1 MAVETKSIIDDKE
14 IKAKS
19 LTILEFLEDNNCIN
33 IPRYQREYSWK
44 KENIKTLLNDIHK
57 DYYLGNIISYKDSN
71 VSEIIDGQQRIIT
84 TFLILITIRNI
95 TTNANLKNDIEKI
108 IYHNDECKLKLKDRI
123 GSTGR
128 NILNFILD
136 DEDNIPDLVKEY
148 NEIQNYNFIKKT
160 IKPMDLELIYNNLI
174 NSLVV
179 EISFT
184 KNISDAHEMFVNV
197 NTKGKPLTEIEI
209 LKSQLFK
216 YLLSRPNSDFY
227 KEKWQEM
234 LNSIPKKEYST
245 YVSDSYL
252 QYLFINS
259 NPDDTIKTSGT
270 VKENFM
276 FLLKI
281 IDNKQKAL
289 NIFYL
294 MTDSGLDN
302 IYYPYCAVKNHNL
315 TLLKDN
321 YYSNLTTS
329 ITRLDSLW
337 KMFGEFGFEQSD
349 VLFVSLFRNKETF
362 VNNHTNYLYTFMLYI
377 FLYEISRSI
386 IGTSPA
392 QYSNSFR
399 QLARNVCNE
408 NDPSKIKQILKEYII
423 NRKIDTDTLK
433 ICLNESDRFS
443 KNYKTARFIIMLVDN
458 NLNCNLTTEHFIYQ
472 KTTDSDDKKYINYLG
487 NLIPVIKDKYKDK
500 PVFEKLE
507 LYKNDALSDIS
518 IKRFLETG
526 IDNINYQQKIVERT
540 AEITDKFIEMIDKS
554 YEELTRR

>member
-1 MAVETKSIIDDKE
+1 MVVEAKDIIDDKE

-19 LTILEFLEDNNCIN
+19 LTILEFLEDNDYIN
-33 IPRYQREYSWK
+33 IPRYQREYSWE
-44 KENIKTLLNDIHK
+44 KENIKTLLSDIHK
-57 DYYLGNIISYKDSN
+57 DYYLGNIISYKDCN
-71 VSEIIDGQQRIIT
+71 GSEIIDGQQRIIT
-84 TFLILITIRNI
+84 TFLILIAIRNI
-95 TTNANLKNDIEKI
+95 TSNLDLKKDIEKI
-108 IYHNDECKLKLKDRI
+108 IYFNDECKLRLKDRI
-123 GSTGR
+123 GSAGR

-136 DEDNIPDLVKEY
+136 DEDNIPDLVKNY
-148 NEIQNYNFIKKT
+148 NEIQNYNFIKKM
-160 IKPMDLELIYNNLI
+160 IKSMDLELIYTNLI

-216 YLLSRPNSDFY
+216 YLLSRPNSDYY

-234 LNSIPKKEYST
+234 LNNIPKKEYST

-259 NPDDTIKTSGT
+259 SNDDIIKTSGT

-276 FLLKI
+276 LLLKI
-281 IDNKQKAL
+281 IDSRQKAL
-289 NIFYL
+289 NIFNL
-294 MTDSGLDN
+294 MTDNGIEN
-302 IYYPYCAVKNHNL
+302 IYYPYCAVKNHDL
-315 TLLKDN
+315 DLLKDN
-321 YYSNLTTS
+321 YYLNLTTS

-349 VLFVSLFRNKETF
+349 ILFVSLFRNKETF

-399 QLARNVCNE
+399 QLARNISNE
-408 NDPSKIKQILKEYII
+408 NDPSKIKQILKEYIL
-423 NRKIDTDTLK
+423 NRRIDTALLK
-433 ICLNESDRFS
+433 ECLNESDRFS

-458 NLNCNLTTEHFIYQ
+458 NLSCNLTTEHFIYQ
-472 KTTDSDDKKYINYLG
+472 KTTDSVDKKYVNYLG
-487 NLIPVIKDKYKDK
+487 NLIPVIKDRYKDK
-500 PVFEKLE
+500 SVVEKLE
-507 LYKNDALSDIS
+507 LYKNDALGDVS
-518 IKRFLETG
+518 IKKFLEIG
-526 IDNINYQQKIVERT
+526 VDNTNYQQKIVERT
-540 AEITDKFIEMIDKS
+540 AAITDKFIEMIDKS

>member
-19 LTILEFLEDNNCIN
+19 LTIFEFLEDNNCIN
-33 IPRYQREYSWK
+33 IPRYQREYSWE

-95 TTNANLKNDIEKI
+95 TTNANLKKDIEKI
-108 IYHNDECKLKLKDRI
+108 IYYNDECKLKLKDRI

-259 NPDDTIKTSGT
+259 NSDDTIKTSGT

-289 NIFYL
+289 NIFNL

-362 VNNHTNYLYTFMLYI
+362 VNNYTNYLYTFMLYI

-408 NDPSKIKQILKEYII
+408 NDPSKINQILKEYIL
-423 NRKIDTDTLK
+423 NRKIDTNTLK
-433 ICLNESDRFS
+433 TCLNESDRFS

>member
-1 MAVETKSIIDDKE
+1 MVVEAKDIIDDKE

-19 LTILEFLEDNNCIN
+19 LTILEFLEDNDYIN
-33 IPRYQREYSWK
+33 IPRYQREYSWE
-44 KENIKTLLNDIHK
+44 KENIKTLLSDIHK
-57 DYYLGNIISYKDSN
+57 DYYLGNIISYKDCN
-71 VSEIIDGQQRIIT
+71 GSEIIDGQQRIIT
-84 TFLILITIRNI
+84 TFLILIAIRNI
-95 TTNANLKNDIEKI
+95 TSNVDLKKDIEKI
-108 IYHNDECKLKLKDRI
+108 IYFNDECKLRLKDRI
-123 GSTGR
+123 GSAGR

-136 DEDNIPDLVKEY
+136 DEDNIPDLVKNY
-148 NEIQNYNFIKKT
+148 NEIQNYNFIKKM
-160 IKPMDLELIYNNLI
+160 IKSMDLELIYTNLI

-216 YLLSRPNSDFY
+216 YLLSRPNSDYY

-234 LNSIPKKEYST
+234 LNNIPKKEYST

-259 NPDDTIKTSGT
+259 SNDDIIKTSGT

-276 FLLKI
+276 LLLKI
-281 IDNKQKAL
+281 IDSRQKAL
-289 NIFYL
+289 NIFNL
-294 MTDSGLDN
+294 MTDNGIEN
-302 IYYPYCAVKNHNL
+302 IYYPYCAVKNHDL
-315 TLLKDN
+315 DLLKDN
-321 YYSNLTTS
+321 YYLNLTTS

-349 VLFVSLFRNKETF
+349 ILFVSLFRNKETF

-399 QLARNVCNE
+399 QLARNISNE
-408 NDPSKIKQILKEYII
+408 NDPSKIKQILKEYIL
-423 NRKIDTDTLK
+423 NRRIDTALLK
-433 ICLNESDRFS
+433 ECLNEPDRFS

-458 NLNCNLTTEHFIYQ
+458 NLSCNLTTEHFIYQ
-472 KTTDSDDKKYINYLG
+472 KTTDSVDKKYVNYLG
-487 NLIPVIKDKYKDK
+487 NLIPVIKDRYKDK
-500 PVFEKLE
+500 SVVEKIE
-507 LYKNDALSDIS
+507 LYKNDALGDVS
-518 IKRFLETG
+518 IKKFLEIG
-526 IDNINYQQKIVERT
+526 VDNTNYQQKIVERT
-540 AEITDKFIEMIDKS
+540 AAITDKFIEMIDKS

>member
-1 MAVETKSIIDDKE
+1 MAVDTKNIIDDKE

-19 LTILEFLEDNNCIN
+19 LTIFEFLEDNNYIN
-33 IPRYQREYSWK
+33 IPRYQREYSWE
-44 KENIKTLLNDIHK
+44 KENIKTLLTDIHK
-57 DYYLGNIISYKDSN
+57 DYYLGNIISYKDHN

-84 TFLILITIRNI
+84 TFLVLIAIRNI
-95 TTNANLKNDIEKI
+95 TISVDLKKDIENI
-108 IYHNDECKLKLKDRI
+108 IYYNDECKLKLKDRI

-128 NILNFILD
+128 NILNYILD

-160 IKPMDLELIYNNLI
+160 IKSMDLESIYDKLI

-234 LNSIPKKEYST
+234 LNTIPKKEYST

-259 NPDDTIKTSGT
+259 NTDDTIKTSGT

-281 IDNKQKAL
+281 IDSRQKAL
-289 NIFYL
+289 SIFNL
-294 MTDSGLDN
+294 MTDNGLEN
-302 IYYPYCAVKNHNL
+302 IYYPYCAIKNHNL
-315 TLLKDN
+315 ALLKDN

-349 VLFVSLFRNKETF
+349 ILFVSLFRNKETF
-362 VNNHTNYLYTFMLYI
+362 VNNHTNYLFTFMLYI

-386 IGTSPA
+386 IRTSPA

-399 QLARNVCNE
+399 QLARSISNE
-408 NDPSKIKQILKEYII
+408 NDPSNIKQL
-423 NRKIDTDTLK
+423 
-433 ICLNESDRFS
+433 
-443 KNYKTARFIIMLVDN
+443 
-458 NLNCNLTTEHFIYQ
+458 
-472 KTTDSDDKKYINYLG
+472 
-487 NLIPVIKDKYKDK
+487 
-500 PVFEKLE
+500 
-507 LYKNDALSDIS
+507 
-518 IKRFLETG
+518 
-526 IDNINYQQKIVERT
+526 
-540 AEITDKFIEMIDKS
+540 
-554 YEELTRR
+554 

>member
-1 MAVETKSIIDDKE
+1 MVVEAKDIIDDKE
-14 IKAKS
+14 IKAKR
-19 LTILEFLEDNNCIN
+19 LTILEFWEDNDYIN
-33 IPRYQREYSWK
+33 IPRYQREYSWE
-44 KENIKTLLNDIHK
+44 KENIKTLLSDIHK
-57 DYYLGNIISYKDSN
+57 DYYLGNIISYKDCN
-71 VSEIIDGQQRIIT
+71 GSEIIDGQQRIIT
-84 TFLILITIRNI
+84 TFLILIAIRNI
-95 TTNANLKNDIEKI
+95 TSNVDLKKDIEKI
-108 IYHNDECKLKLKDRI
+108 IYFNDECKLRLKDRI
-123 GSTGR
+123 GSAGR

-136 DEDNIPDLVKEY
+136 DEDNIPDLVKNY
-148 NEIQNYNFIKKT
+148 NEIQNYNFIKKM
-160 IKPMDLELIYNNLI
+160 IKSMDLELIYTNLI

-216 YLLSRPNSDFY
+216 YLLSRPNSDYY

-234 LNSIPKKEYST
+234 LNNIPKKEYST

-259 NPDDTIKTSGT
+259 SNDDIIKTSGT

-276 FLLKI
+276 LLLKI
-281 IDNKQKAL
+281 IDSRQKAL
-289 NIFYL
+289 NIFNL
-294 MTDSGLDN
+294 MTDNGIEN
-302 IYYPYCAVKNHNL
+302 IYYPYCAVKNHDL
-315 TLLKDN
+315 DLLKDN
-321 YYSNLTTS
+321 YYLNLTTS

-349 VLFVSLFRNKETF
+349 ILFVSLFRNKETF

-399 QLARNVCNE
+399 QLARNISNE
-408 NDPSKIKQILKEYII
+408 NDPSKIKQILKEYIL
-423 NRKIDTDTLK
+423 NRRIDTALLK
-433 ICLNESDRFS
+433 ECLNEPDRFS

-458 NLNCNLTTEHFIYQ
+458 NLSCNLTTEHFIYQ
-472 KTTDSDDKKYINYLG
+472 KTTDSVDKKYVNYLG
-487 NLIPVIKDKYKDK
+487 NLIPVIKDRYKDK
-500 PVFEKLE
+500 SVVEKIE
-507 LYKNDALSDIS
+507 LYKNDALGDVS
-518 IKRFLETG
+518 IKKFLEIG
-526 IDNINYQQKIVERT
+526 VDNTNYQQKIVERT
-540 AEITDKFIEMIDKS
+540 AAITDKFIEMIDKS

>member
-1 MAVETKSIIDDKE
+1 MVVEAKDIIDDKE

-19 LTILEFLEDNNCIN
+19 LTILEFLEDNDYIN
-33 IPRYQREYSWK
+33 IPRYQREYSWE
-44 KENIKTLLNDIHK
+44 KENIKTLLSDIHK
-57 DYYLGNIISYKDSN
+57 DYYLGNIISYKDCN
-71 VSEIIDGQQRIIT
+71 GSEIIDGQQRIIT
-84 TFLILITIRNI
+84 TFLILIAIRNI
-95 TTNANLKNDIEKI
+95 TINLDLKKDIEKI
-108 IYHNDECKLKLKDRI
+108 IYFNDECKLRLKDRI
-123 GSTGR
+123 GSAGR

-136 DEDNIPDLVKEY
+136 DEDNIPDLVKKY
-148 NEIQNYNFIKKT
+148 NEIQNYNFIKKM
-160 IKPMDLELIYNNLI
+160 IKSMDLELIYTNLI

-216 YLLSRPNSDFY
+216 YLLSRPNSDYY

-234 LNSIPKKEYST
+234 LNNIPKKEYST

-259 NPDDTIKTSGT
+259 SNVDIIKTSGT

-276 FLLKI
+276 LLLKI
-281 IDNKQKAL
+281 IDSRQKAL
-289 NIFYL
+289 NIFNL
-294 MTDSGLDN
+294 MTDNGIEN
-302 IYYPYCAVKNHNL
+302 IYYPYCAVKNHDL
-315 TLLKDN
+315 DLLKDN
-321 YYSNLTTS
+321 YYLNLTTS

-349 VLFVSLFRNKETF
+349 ILFVSLFRNKETF
-362 VNNHTNYLYTFMLYI
+362 VNNHTNYLYAFMLYI

-386 IGTSPA
+386 IRTSPA

-399 QLARNVCNE
+399 QLARNISNE
-408 NDPSKIKQILKEYII
+408 NDPSKIKQILKEYIL
-423 NRKIDTDTLK
+423 NRRIDTALLK
-433 ICLNESDRFS
+433 ECLNEPDRFS

-458 NLNCNLTTEHFIYQ
+458 NLSCNLTTEHFIYQ
-472 KTTDSDDKKYINYLG
+472 KTTDSVDKKYVNYLG
-487 NLIPVIKDKYKDK
+487 NLIPVIKDRYKDK
-500 PVFEKLE
+500 SVVEKLE
-507 LYKNDALSDIS
+507 LYKNDALGDVS
-518 IKRFLETG
+518 IKKFLEIG
-526 IDNINYQQKIVERT
+526 VDNTNYQQKIVERT
-540 AEITDKFIEMIDKS
+540 AAITDKFIEMIDKS

>member
-19 LTILEFLEDNNCIN
+19 LTIFEFLEDNNCIN

-95 TTNANLKNDIEKI
+95 TNNANLKNDIEKI
-108 IYHNDECKLKLKDRI
+108 IYYNDECKLKLKDRI

-259 NPDDTIKTSGT
+259 NPDDIIKTSGT

-289 NIFYL
+289 NIFNL
-294 MTDSGLDN
+294 MTDRGLDN

-408 NDPSKIKQILKEYII
+408 NDPSKIKQILKEYIL
-423 NRKIDTDTLK
+423 NRKIDTNTLK
-433 ICLNESDRFS
+433 TCLNEYDRFS